1 MRAPLLSLVLY
12 LIGILVG
19 VQFFLIIHNNYLFD
33 NKSLGGGCDVTQT
46 KHFETGYAE
55 TVTPSLAELIG
66 EIPLDQTQPP
76 RCDRERINMVY
87 VKTHKT
93 ASDTI
98 TNILHRFGLRR
109 NLTFVLPVGNHLSL
123 CFPFRLEPHCFRP
136 LKTKQFNIMCQHVV
150 YTPEMMSQIM
160 PPDTVYITSVREPF
174 ARVKSVFHYFTSALT
189 RSYLLRGNDQLD
201 SYLADIPRVERTI
214 KSPDN
219 YEYRLSCVPLGFSYA
234 FNGMAFA
241 LGFHT
246 GFHRD
251 TVDESYNA
259 TYIREWIS
267 TISRQFIFV
276 IVVEY
281 FNESLV
287 LLRRLMCWPMEDILY
302 LKQNVRRYDIKNKTI
317 DPSLVANFR
326 RYNVPDYALYDHFNR
341 TLWHKIAAADDDFWP
356 EVRHFNGVID
366 SIAQFCLSAKS
377 TLVIPRS
384 PWNDDITLPHY
395 YCADMGMVLINRLN
409 NMYDSVPEKTKAK
422 ERFVPGC

>member
-1 MRAPLLSLVLY
+1 MRATLPSLGLY
-12 LIGILVG
+12 LIGIVVA
-19 VQFFLIIHNNYLFD
+19 VQFFLIIHNNYLFY
-33 NKSLGGGCDVTQT
+33 KSIGGGCDVTLT
-46 KHFETGYAE
+46 KYFETGYAE
-55 TVTPSLAELIG
+55 TVTPSLMELIG
-66 EIPLDQTQPP
+66 EIPVDQTQPP

-109 NLTFVLPVGNHLSL
+109 NLTFVLPVESHFSL

-150 YTPEMMSQIM
+150 YTPEVMSQIM
-160 PPDTVYITSVREPF
+160 PSDTVYITSVREPF
-174 ARVKSVFHYFTSALT
+174 ARVKSLFHYFPKRFT
-189 RSYLLRGNDQLD
+189 RSYLLRGNDQLE
-201 SYLADIPRVERTI
+201 SYLADIPRVERTL

-219 YEYRLSCVPLGFSYA
+219 YLYRFSCVPLGFSYA
-234 FNGMAFA
+234 LNGMAFA

-276 IVVEY
+276 VVVEY

-287 LLRRLMCWPMEDILY
+287 LLRRLMCWSMEDILY
-302 LKQNVRRYDIKNKTI
+302 LKQNVRQYGTKNKTI

-326 RYNVPDYALYDHFNR
+326 RHNVADYALYDYFNR
-341 TLWHKIAAADDDFWP
+341 TLWHKIAVAGDDFWP

-366 SIAQFCLSAKS
+366 SIAQFCLSANS
-377 TLVIPRS
+377 TLVIPKS
-384 PWNDDITLPHY
+384 PWNDDITLRHY
-395 YCADMGMVLINRLN
+395 NCAKMGLVLINRLN
-409 NMYDSVPEKTKAK
+409 TMYDSIPEKTKAK
-422 ERFVPGC
+422 QRFVPGC